1 MEKPIRIPGTLDE
14 SGIGY
19 KDVGGKKW
27 HPDTDTSREIYQ
39 VDQGIRTRLTRV
51 VTYEGPASIT
61 RTLIWDVPAG
71 KRLFVEVERSRHL
84 TLRLNGNQVTAWTEG
99 SVSTPWVFEVTER
112 MTGRDTLEMI
122 ADNSYPGWPHDAIV
136 FSSAATDETQ
146 TNWNGLMGYVRLRV
160 EEDLS
165 LSEIAE
171 EFGVSRQAVHDAL
184 RKAEKALLELEE
196 KISRLQAE
204 LSAEQQTAL
213 NAEKW
218 VALIKQYANPTELTA
233 ELLNTLI
240 EKIVIHEAIKSAD
253 GMRDQEIEI
262 YYRFIGKID

>member
-19 KDVGGKKW
+19 KDVGGKKMA
-27 HPDTDTSREIYQ
+27 PDTDTSREIYQ

-61 RTLIWDVPAG
+61 RTLTWDVPAG

-84 TLRLNGNQVTAWTEG
+84 TLRLNGSQVTAWTEG
-99 SVSTPWVFEVTER
+99 SVSTPWVFEVTGR

-160 EEDLS
+160 EE
-165 LSEIAE
+165 ETY
-171 EFGVSRQAVHDAL
+171 
-184 RKAEKALLELEE
+184 
-196 KISRLQAE
+196 
-204 LSAEQQTAL
+204 LSASGFIHGKQPGHMRGDRCPDRWGSPPDPDQRRFGRSGGAPGGCETRRGGAVVPRLTPGGECPAL
-213 NAEKW
+213 
-218 VALIKQYANPTELTA
+218 
-233 ELLNTLI
+233 
-240 EKIVIHEAIKSAD
+240 
-253 GMRDQEIEI
+253 G
-262 YYRFIGKID
+262 

>member
-1 MEKPIRIPGTLDE
+1 METINLSGTWQCAIPGMEKPIRIPGTLDE

-61 RTLIWDVPAG
+61 RTLTWDVPAG

-99 SVSTPWVFEVTER
+99 SVSTPWVFEVTGR

-122 ADNSYPGWPHDAIV
+122 ADNS
-136 FSSAATDETQ
+136 
-146 TNWNGLMGYVRLRV
+146 
-160 EEDLS
+160 LS
-165 LSEIAE
+165 L
-171 EFGVSRQAVHDAL
+171 
-184 RKAEKALLELEE
+184 
-196 KISRLQAE
+196 
-204 LSAEQQTAL
+204 
-213 NAEKW
+213 
-218 VALIKQYANPTELTA
+218 
-233 ELLNTLI
+233 
-240 EKIVIHEAIKSAD
+240 IHI
-253 GMRDQEIEI
+253 
-262 YYRFIGKID
+262 